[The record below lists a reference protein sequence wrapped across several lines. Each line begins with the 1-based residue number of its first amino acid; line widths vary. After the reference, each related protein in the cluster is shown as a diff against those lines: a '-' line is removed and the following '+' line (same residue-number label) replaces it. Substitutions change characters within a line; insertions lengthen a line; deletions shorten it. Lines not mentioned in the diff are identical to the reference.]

1 MFEFILGLILSYL
14 MSLYFHKKSEKK
26 LIDQFKSKPLK
37 DQINRIIDTAKEL
50 KILINS
56 YSLGDGSWW
65 ADEAHMKFSLFMDLF
80 IMYIECYDDSKDYD
94 SEDYYDEAGDHMD
107 IDNILGDDK
116 EDYEQFMLE
125 IARELWP
132 GSESWIQISNEQKK
146 SNVQNYKKIFGN
158 FYIKCKDNPR

>member
-1 MFEFILGLILSYL
+1 
-14 MSLYFHKKSEKK
+14 
-26 LIDQFKSKPLK
+26 
-37 DQINRIIDTAKEL
+37 
-50 KILINS
+50 
-56 YSLGDGSWW
+56 
-65 ADEAHMKFSLFMDLF
+65 
-80 IMYIECYDDSKDYD
+80 MYIEYYDDSKDYD
-94 SEDYYDEAGDHMD
+94 SEDYYDEASDHMD